1 MKTLPPTAQR
11 RQTPSWQPPPPQRR
25 LFFYRALPLLGVE
38 SSPRIF
44 TEPAFCE
51 PPPRPLRGLSD
62 TPHRLRDQLRAEPLG
77 WYGGQFLS
85 RTVLATLSSFRR
97 SYFPLSQHSKLKRL
111 PGNCV
116 WIKPHLKEK
125 GGNEKSLR
133 SELPSPF
140 SLATACLSPNPTASL
155 PVAKEILASRM
166 RPTFFSAAT
175 PSNGGGG
182 RP

>member
-116 WIKPHLKEK
+116 WIKPHRFAP
-125 GGNEKSLR
+125 GGQGNPGIAHAPNLLLSGHPIQWGRREALRGGKPIRRLSLV
-133 SELPSPF
+133 
-140 SLATACLSPNPTASL
+140 T
-155 PVAKEILASRM
+155 
-166 RPTFFSAAT
+166 
-175 PSNGGGG
+175 
-182 RP
+182 